1 MDAQFGQGYGLVL
14 GTVLLAI
21 VAFWVALMLRRAG
34 ARQDTDDSGC
44 ADHGSE
50 NTDADDEAVDQAS
63 ESDDSD
69 GSDSAGGSAPAQ
81 DAMQARRLELA
92 RQKFEQQ
99 LSAIDLDLD
108 APSAADSAQD
118 AERPGQQK
126 GSR

>member
-34 ARQDTDDSGC
+34 ARQDTDDSGS

-50 NTDADDEAVDQAS
+50 NTDADDEAAEQAS
-63 ESDDSD
+63 DSD
-69 GSDSAGGSAPAQ
+69 GSDSAGGSAPVP
-81 DAMQARRLELA
+81 DAMQARRLEQA

-108 APSAADSAQD
+108 APSAADPAQD
-118 AERPGQQK
+118 AERPGQPK